1 MKIYLGNKKKSKRKD
16 ITYRDI
22 ENIIKDTKYLISDRP
37 KLSGS
42 FMVDKNDM
50 LQFYKS
56 LRDTYLSQIKD
67 IEDSIQKANIT
78 YMYLKNKGVIE
89 SNPFLEEIEECNKR
103 VKKLKELVEPITE
116 QIERLEKE

>member
-89 SNPFLEEIEECNKR
+89 SNPFLEEIEECNKS

>member
-56 LRDTYLSQIKD
+56 LRDTYMSQIKD

-89 SNPFLEEIEECNKR
+89 SNPFLEEIEECNKS

>member
-78 YMYLKNKGVIE
+78 YMYLKNKTFQKIWLQ
-89 SNPFLEEIEECNKR
+89 F
-103 VKKLKELVEPITE
+103 TA
-116 QIERLEKE
+116 

>member
-1 MKIYLGNKKKSKRKD
+1 MQ
-16 ITYRDI
+16 
-22 ENIIKDTKYLISDRP
+22 YLIPDCS

-42 FMVDKNDM
+42 FMADKNDM

-56 LRDTYLSQIKD
+56 LKDTYLSQIKD

-89 SNPFLEEIEECNKR
+89 SNPFLDEIEKSNES